1 MASVFHDQLIDCLPH
16 LRAFAI
22 MITRDR
28 SRADDLVQDAVV
40 RALAKVHLFTPGTNF
55 KAWIFT
61 ILRNQ
66 HMDAIRRRKWEAVT
80 PGEEKRE
87 PVQIMPANQD
97 DHLVL
102 DELRQ
107 ALARLPVNQREVLL
121 LVASGLS
128 YEEVAQSCGCP
139 IGTIKSR
146 VARARRE
153 LHAALLGEERTSTG
167 ELAEATSKARAR
179 RQASIDSA
187 ILSLGAI

>member
-1 MASVFHDQLIDCLPH
+1 
-16 LRAFAI
+16 
-22 MITRDR
+22 
-28 SRADDLVQDAVV
+28 
-40 RALAKVHLFTPGTNF
+40 
-55 KAWIFT
+55 
-61 ILRNQ
+61 
-66 HMDAIRRRKWEAVT
+66 MDAIRRRKWEAVS

-153 LHAALLGEERTSTG
+153 LHSALLGEERSYDQSG
-167 ELAEATSKARAR
+167 CATASRDRSR
-179 RQASIDSA
+179 RRLDIENA
-187 ILSLGAI
+187 IASLGSL